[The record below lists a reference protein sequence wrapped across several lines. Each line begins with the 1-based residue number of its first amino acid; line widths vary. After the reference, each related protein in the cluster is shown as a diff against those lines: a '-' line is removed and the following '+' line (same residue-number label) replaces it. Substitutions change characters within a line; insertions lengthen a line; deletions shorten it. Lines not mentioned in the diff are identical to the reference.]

1 MSHDNQL
8 SQTQKHDAL
17 LKLHNLAENV
27 YNSNVENSNLNEA
40 MLGYSDLMTM
50 KIFLSLY
57 SIILSNE
64 DLAFDLVETFEPIKY
79 WESFYDLKDKN
90 KRNDDGIEENIP
102 VILLY
107 YYFIYNQTSF
117 QLSDQFMFLT
127 HQFIAKNSYYY
138 NTENEDGNKTEY
150 EDLPQV
156 EKKYTDAIMD
166 NINTL
171 KDLKNALK
179 HPINTVDDITLINS
193 TDLLNYLQDS
203 IGVMFSSFPEVLE
216 YALERMFQ
224 TVQLYTHFYTEHY
237 FEQDYDLRSDP
248 DYRKLFINF
257 ITDDIFHDFTM
268 KLTEPGIYF
277 L

>member
-8 SQTQKHDAL
+8 SQSQKHNAL
-17 LKLHNLAENV
+17 LKLQTLAQNV
-27 YNSNVENSNLNEA
+27 YQSNTESGNTNEA
-40 MLGYSDLMTM
+40 MLAYSDLMTL
-50 KIFLSLY
+50 KVFLSLY

-64 DLAFDLVETFEPIKY
+64 DLAFDLVETFEPIHY
-79 WESFYDLKDKN
+79 WDSFYNLKDKN

-107 YYFIYNQTSF
+107 YYFIFNQTSF
-117 QLSDQFMFLT
+117 QLSDQFIFLT
-127 HQFIAKNSYYY
+127 HQFIQKNSYYY

-156 EKKYTDAIMD
+156 EKKYTDSIMD

-171 KDLKNALK
+171 KFLKEELNQS
-179 HPINTVDDITLINS
+179 IESVEDIKKINS
-193 TDLLNYLQDS
+193 TDLHNYLQDS
-203 IGVMFSSFPEVLE
+203 IGIMFSAYPEVLE
-216 YALERMFQ
+216 FALERMFQ
-224 TVQLYTHFYTEHY
+224 TLQLYTHFFTEHY
-237 FEQDYDLRSDP
+237 FEQDYENRTDP
-248 DYRKLFINF
+248 EYRKMFISF